1 MSHAPC
7 TFGSPRSALTP
18 PPGFPM
24 LPSRSCRIV
33 NDRIP
38 CTPVVCCV
46 IPSAYRIA
54 PGRFAAIVSAIC

>member
-18 PPGFPM
+18 PPGLPM
-24 LPSRSCRIV
+24 LPSRSCRMV

-38 CTPVVCCV
+38 CTPVVCWV
-46 IPSAYRIA
+46 IPSA
-54 PGRFAAIVSAIC
+54 